1 MINLNYISFQKS
13 SPSRI
18 VVVSSIAHERGKI
31 NIDDLNSDA
40 SYEEGAAYNQSKLA
54 NVLFANELAKKLE
67 GTGVTVNSVH
77 PGIVDT
83 ELMRHMGIYS
93 SWIAK

>member
-1 MINLNYISFQKS
+1 MHLISFFFQKS

-31 NIDDLNSDA
+31 NTTDLNSDQ
-40 SYEEGAAYNQSKLA
+40 SYDEGGAYSQSKLA
-54 NVLFANELAKKLE
+54 NVLFANELSKKLA
-67 GTGVTVNSVH
+67 GTGTTVNSVH

-83 ELMRHMGIYS
+83 DLMRHMTIYS

>member
-1 MINLNYISFQKS
+1 MSSFQKS
-13 SPSRI
+13 SSSRI

-31 NIDDLNSDA
+31 NIADLNSEQ
-40 SYEEGAAYNQSKLA
+40 SYDEGAAYNQSKLA
-54 NVLFANELAKKLE
+54 NILFANELSKKLAGS
-67 GTGVTVNSVH
+67 GTTVNSVH

-83 ELMRHMGIYS
+83 DLMRHMSIYS

>member
-1 MINLNYISFQKS
+1 MSTFVQKS

-31 NIDDLNSDA
+31 NVDDLNSDQK
-40 SYEEGAAYNQSKLA
+40 YDEGAAYNQSKLA
-54 NVLFANELAKKLE
+54 NILFANELAKKLT

-83 ELMRHMGIYS
+83 DLMRHMSIYS

>member
-1 MINLNYISFQKS
+1 M
-13 SPSRI
+13 
-18 VVVSSIAHERGKI
+18 VVSSIAHERGKI
-31 NIDDLNSDA
+31 NTDDLNSDK
-40 SYEEGAAYNQSKLA
+40 SYDEGSAYSQSKLA

-67 GTGVTVNSVH
+67 GTGVTVNSLH

-83 ELMRHMGIYS
+83 DLMRHMSIYS